1 MNAMI
6 GLSPTPIGSWT
17 LPPISVDSPNLS
29 PTVSNLMTPWVE
41 QVIDIEGKL
50 ASLLQEEPK
59 LEFLAEGHEE
69 VHNLVNID

>member
-1 MNAMI
+1 
-6 GLSPTPIGSWT
+6 
-17 LPPISVDSPNLS
+17 
-29 PTVSNLMTPWVE
+29 MTPWVE